1 MSAKKS
7 TIVRNAQAASL
18 RTTFG
23 ALERT
28 APALGAR
35 LAERLWFSVG
45 KPPSRAER
53 DRRAGLAEAGTAFTA
68 DAAGAQVRGRVFGEA
83 DAPVAILVHGWGGWW
98 QQLSAFVPALLE
110 RGHRVV
116 AFDALAHG
124 DSGPGALGRR
134 STTVPEMAASYA
146 AVVERFGA
154 PALTVAHSMG
164 CVSVAWA
171 QREHG
176 IVPERQV
183 LVAPAA
189 TTDGMV
195 ETFATALGIGPT
207 VRAGLV
213 ERFVRRVGRPLED
226 FDLLPLVEAE
236 QAAGRLSPGLVVHD
250 RADAVTSADA
260 SARLAEAWS
269 GADLLLTDGLGH
281 RRVLRDPAVVAAT
294 GRFLDLTASAT
305 HRP

>member
-7 TIVRNAQAASL
+7 TIVRNAQAATL
-18 RTTFG
+18 RTIFG

-28 APALGAR
+28 APALGGR

-53 DRRAGLAEAGTAFTA
+53 DRRAGLVEAGTAFTA

-98 QQLSAFVPALLE
+98 QQLAAFVPVLLE
-110 RGHRVV
+110 RGYRVV

-124 DSGPGALGRR
+124 DSGPGAPGRR

-146 AVVERFGA
+146 AVVDRFGA

-164 CVSVAWA
+164 CVSVASA

-176 IVPERQV
+176 IVPDRQV
-183 LVAPAA
+183 LIAPAA

-195 ETFATALGIGPT
+195 DTFSTALGIGPA

-226 FDLLPLVEAE
+226 FDLLPLIEAE
-236 QAAGRLSPGLVVHD
+236 QAAGRLAPPLIVHD
-250 RADAVTSADA
+250 RADAVTSAAA
-260 SARLAEAWS
+260 STRLAEAWS
-269 GADLLLTDGLGH
+269 GAELLLTEGLGH
-281 RRVLRDPAVVAAT
+281 HRILRAPEALTAADRYLAARAAT
-294 GRFLDLTASAT
+294 P
-305 HRP
+305 HP

>member
-45 KPPSRAER
+45 RPPSRAER
-53 DRRAGLAEAGTAFTA
+53 DRRDGLGGAGAAFTV
-68 DAAGAQVRGRVFGEA
+68 DAAGAQVRGRVLGEA

-98 QQLSAFVPALLE
+98 QQLSTFVPMLLE
-110 RGHRVV
+110 RGYRVV
-116 AFDALAHG
+116 AFDALGHG
-124 DSGPGALGRR
+124 DSGRGALGPR

-164 CVSVAWA
+164 CVSVASA

-195 ETFATALGIGPT
+195 DTFSTALGIGPA

-236 QAAGRLSPGLVVHD
+236 QAAGRLAPALIVHD

-269 GADLLLTDGLGH
+269 GSELLLTDGLGH
-281 RRVLRDPAVVAAT
+281 RRVLREAAVVAAAA
-294 GRFLDLTASAT
+294 RFLVAEQPAT
-305 HRP
+305 HNG